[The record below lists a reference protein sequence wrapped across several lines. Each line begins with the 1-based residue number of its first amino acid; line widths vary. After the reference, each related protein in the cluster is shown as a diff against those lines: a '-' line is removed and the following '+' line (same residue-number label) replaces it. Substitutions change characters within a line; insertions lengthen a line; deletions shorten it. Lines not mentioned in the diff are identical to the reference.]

1 MIEKVELEIEKIV
14 GQSEVPE
21 DLIHSKNT
29 REWVLRLKPNAG
41 TALQIAALG
50 HDIER
55 SIKERK
61 VFRKDFSTFNEFK
74 KAHSINSAKI
84 LRQILSKHNIDKE
97 VVGKITYL
105 VKHHEFGGDPE
116 ADILRNGDSI
126 SFFDVNL
133 PFYFRRTSKEDV
145 ASRIKWGYARLSGE
159 SRDIVKS
166 FKYDNLELDSL
177 FQNVISHER
186 IADLK
191 AR

>member
-1 MIEKVELEIEKIV
+1 LIEKAELEIERII

-21 DLIHSKNT
+21 DPIHSKNT
-29 REWVLRLKPNAG
+29 REWVLRLKPNAD

-61 VFRKDFSTFNEFK
+61 VLRKDFSTFNEFK
-74 KAHSINSAKI
+74 KAHSINSARI
-84 LRQILSKHNIDKE
+84 LRQILSKHDIGKE
-97 VVGKITYL
+97 VVEKITYL

-159 SRDIVKS
+159 SRDVVKS

-177 FQNVISHER
+177 FQNVILHER